1 MSAEDLLRKLAT
13 LLDGTPPNEALAA
26 FRGFKAGQPQ
36 DQHELLEV
44 GFSLYA
50 AGQLVLAAERLIVV
64 ALIHGIR
71 TAAGWQ
77 EKARDALAVEGKV
90 VVAPIG
96 YGYQD
101 VIRFLGPW
109 RKKAIAKVQQEL
121 RDLQRIH
128 KDSDLVVMAHSFGTY
143 IISKILKDSPD
154 IRIKRLLLCGSII
167 PIAYRWDSLSHEFTN
182 QTCVNEV
189 GTRDIWPIFARV
201 ASFGYGESGSFGF
214 KTSRVSDRFFDYA
227 HSDFFTDEHF
237 KKFWQPFI
245 LNGQIVPSS
254 WDAKRPTP
262 TWLISVLGGIPMV
275 KGLVM
280 LFTLSLVCSL
290 IYWAYK
296 AAPDFL
302 ERVMN
307 FPL

>member
-1 MSAEDLLRKLAT
+1 MPVEDLLHKLAA
-13 LLDGTPPNEALAA
+13 LLHGTPPKEAISA
-26 FRGFKAGQPQ
+26 FRGFKAAHPQ
-36 DQHELLEV
+36 DQHDLLEA
-44 GFSLYA
+44 GFNLYTT
-50 AGQLVLAAERLIVV
+50 GQLVLAAERLIVV

-77 EKARDALAVEGKV
+77 EKAREALAVEGKV

-109 RKKAIAKVQQEL
+109 RKSAIAKVQQEL

-167 PIAYRWDSLSHEFTN
+167 PVAYRWDTLSHEFTSK
-182 QTCVNEV
+182 TCVNEV
-189 GTRDIWPIFARV
+189 GTRDIWPVFARI

-214 KTSRVSDRFFDYA
+214 KTSRVWDRFFDYG

-237 KKFWQPFI
+237 KTFWQPFI
-245 LNGQIVPSS
+245 LNGQVVASP

-262 TWLISVLGGIPMV
+262 SWLVSFLGGVPMV
-275 KGLVM
+275 KGLIM
-280 LFTLSLVCSL
+280 LALGLIGWLAYSASKLALVFFG
-290 IYWAYK
+290 A
-296 AAPDFL
+296 
-302 ERVMN
+302 
-307 FPL
+307 

>member
-13 LLDGTPPNEALAA
+13 LLDGTPPKESLAA

-36 DQHELLEV
+36 AQHELLEI

-50 AGQLVLAAERLIVV
+50 TGQLILAAERLIVV

-77 EKARDALAVEGKV
+77 EKARNALSVDGKV

-96 YGYQD
+96 YGYHD

-109 RKKAIAKVQQEL
+109 RTKSIAKVQQEL

-128 KDSDLVVMAHSFGTY
+128 KDCDLVVMAHSFGTY

-189 GTRDIWPIFARV
+189 GTRDIWPVFARV

-214 KTSRVSDRFFDYA
+214 KTSRVWDRFFDYA

-237 KKFWQPFI
+237 ENFWQPFI
-245 LNGQIVPSS
+245 LHGQIVSSS

-262 TWLISVLGGIPMV
+262 SWLVSVLGGVPMV
-275 KGLVM
+275 KGILMLLALSIVGGLV
-280 LFTLSLVCSL
+280 
-290 IYWAYK
+290 YWATK
-296 AAPDFL
+296 VGLAFL
-302 ERVMN
+302 SG
-307 FPL
+307 

>member
-1 MSAEDLLRKLAT
+1 MPAEDLLRQLAT
-13 LLDGTPPNEALAA
+13 LLDVTPAGEALAA
-26 FRGFKAGQPQ
+26 FRGFKAAHPQ
-36 DQHELLEV
+36 DQHELLEI

-77 EKARDALAVEGKV
+77 EKAREALAVEGKV

-101 VIRFLGPW
+101 AIRFLGPW
-109 RKKAIAKVQQEL
+109 RQTAIAKVQQEL

-143 IISKILKDSPD
+143 IISKILQDSPD

-167 PIAYRWDSLSHEFTN
+167 PIAYRWDSLSHDFTN
-182 QTCVNEV
+182 QNCVNEV
-189 GTRDIWPIFARV
+189 GTRDIWPVFARV

-214 KTSRVSDRFFDYA
+214 KTSRVWDRFFDYG
-227 HSDFFTDEHF
+227 HSDFFTDDHF

-245 LNGQIVPSS
+245 LNGQVVASP

-262 TWLISVLGGIPMV
+262 SWLVSVLGGVPMV

-280 LFTLSLVCSL
+280 LLALGMVGWLV
-290 IYWAYK
+290 YWASK
-296 AAPDFL
+296 AALTTLLGGGPH
-302 ERVMN
+302 
-307 FPL
+307 

>member
-1 MSAEDLLRKLAT
+1 MAADDLLRSLKI
-13 LLDGTPPNEALAA
+13 LLDGTAPKDALAA
-26 FRGFKAGQPQ
+26 FRGFKAAHPA
-36 DQHELLEV
+36 DQHDLLDA
-44 GFSLYA
+44 GFDLFA
-50 AGQLVLAAERLIVV
+50 LGQLVLAAERLIVV

-71 TAAGWQ
+71 TAASWQ
-77 EKARDALAVEGKV
+77 EKARQALAVEGKV

-109 RKKAIAKVQQEL
+109 RKAAIAKVKQEL

-128 KDSDLVVMAHSFGTY
+128 KDSELVVMAHSFGTY
-143 IISKILKDSPD
+143 IVSKILKDAPD

-189 GTRDIWPIFARV
+189 GTRDIWPVFARV

-214 KTSRVSDRFFDYA
+214 KTSRVWDRFFDYG
-227 HSDFFTDEHF
+227 HSDFFTDDHF
-237 KKFWQPFI
+237 KTFWQPFI
-245 LNGQIVPSS
+245 LKGQVVASP
-254 WDAKRPTP
+254 WDSKRPAP
-262 TWLISVLGGIPMV
+262 SWLVSVLGGVPMV

-280 LFTLSLVCSL
+280 LLALGLLGSL
-290 IYWAYK
+290 IYWASK
-296 AAPDFL
+296 FARPWL
-302 ERVMN
+302 GV
-307 FPL
+307 

>member
-1 MSAEDLLRKLAT
+1 MSAEEDLLRKLET
-13 LLDGTPPNEALAA
+13 LLNGTPPKEALAA
-26 FRGFKAGQPQ
+26 FRGFKAAHPQ
-36 DQHELLEV
+36 HQHELLEI

-50 AGQLVLAAERLIVV
+50 GGQLKLAAERLIVV

-77 EKARDALAVEGKV
+77 EKARQALAVEGKV
-90 VVAPIG
+90 VVTPIG

-101 VIRFLGPW
+101 VVRFLGPW
-109 RKKAIAKVQQEL
+109 RKSAIAKVQQEL

-154 IRIKRLLLCGSII
+154 IRMKRLLLCGSII
-167 PIAYRWDSLSHEFTN
+167 PTSFRWDSLSHEFTS

-189 GTRDIWPIFARV
+189 GTRDVWPVFARI

-214 KTSRVSDRFFDYA
+214 KTSRVCDRFFDYG

-237 KKFWQPFI
+237 KKFWQPYI
-245 LNGQIVPSS
+245 LSGEVVASP
-254 WDAKRPTP
+254 WDANRLTP
-262 TWLISVLGGIPMV
+262 SWLVSVLGGVPMV
-275 KGLVM
+275 KGVVM
-280 LFTLSLVCSL
+280 LVVLGLFCSLV
-290 IYWAYK
+290 YWAAK
-296 AAPDFL
+296 LILATFSA
-302 ERVMN
+302 
-307 FPL
+307 